1 MKNPIDFAALLLIVV
16 MGLAGCRGA
25 AEEGEELPIDY
36 KALPALT
43 DRGVHVVVEI
53 PAGTNRKIEYRRE
66 SGDFVVDRIEDRER
80 VIRFLPYPGNYG
92 FIPSTLM
99 DAAQGGDGDALDV
112 LVIGESRPTGTVLE
126 AVPVGALRL
135 RDRGELDTKIIAV
148 PADAS
153 GRVIDVTNFRDLL
166 LQQDAARRIIEEWF
180 LNYKGLGAVELI
192 GWEDEH
198 YAMEAIKRWAQ

>member
-1 MKNPIDFAALLLIVV
+1 MK
-16 MGLAGCRGA
+16 G
-25 AEEGEELPIDY
+25 
-36 KALPALT
+36 
-43 DRGVHVVVEI
+43 
-53 PAGTNRKIEYRRE
+53 
-66 SGDFVVDRIEDRER
+66 RER

-135 RDRGELDTKIIAV
+135 RDRGEIDTKIIAV
-148 PADAS
+148 PADAG
-153 GRVIDVTNFRDLL
+153 GRVVDVTNFRDLL

-180 LNYKGLGAVELI
+180 LNYKGLGAVELV

-198 YAMEAIKRWAQ
+198 YAMEAIKRWAK